1 MNNIDEKILQA
12 VKEAGIDGKL
22 SCGQAR
28 ALAEKLQ
35 VPVKIVGEAAD
46 QLKIKIKDCQLGCF

>member
-22 SCGQAR
+22 SCGQAW

-35 VPVKIVGEAAD
+35 VPRKIVGEAAD
-46 QLKIKIKDCQLGCF
+46 QLKIKIKECQLGCF